1 MKMALPRRLPL
12 TRLQL
17 VFKKITDLIPGIAV
31 VSYLEWLSNEYT
43 TIGLDNM
50 APPLK
55 TAMDLVGI
63 KMASEAFSALHTAA
77 TQEKPW
83 ESFKQF
89 LAEAGN
95 GSSSIGALKEI
106 TKYAIKVSVPL
117 AVTAVAYG
125 FTMQAIS
132 KQIHL
137 LMERLMEH
145 PEAVTNLA
153 SYMLASVILNNP
165 QSYYAIISALQSIG
179 EASMDAFIQHFFP
192 SPAQLIQT
200 HPFLT
205 NTQKVGQTFLALADV
220 LVMQQT
226 STLFVTNIG
235 PEFVKEWRF
244 FPALPIPL
252 AALLRGVR
260 YLSRAPEPIEQ
271 IVEEST
277 TPIYTVRADEE
288 QPFLV
293 HEQAAPTACTKLGIV
308 SKEVGK
314 NIVLESIATVVAGL
328 SSLPL
333 TSKIPPGAAELPY
346 SGLLFVLSQLP
357 KEGIRYLGNLVANT
371 SCRFFSK
378 KEAIPARMIVNDD
391 DLMVDDIENDA
402 VNSTK
407 RRCFGL
413 C

>member
-1 MKMALPRRLPL
+1 MALPRRLPL

-43 TIGLDNM
+43 TMGLDNM
-50 APPLK
+50 PPPLK

-63 KMASEAFSALHTAA
+63 KIASEAFSALHAAA

-83 ESFKQF
+83 ESFKLF

-95 GSSSIGALKEI
+95 GSLPLGALKEI

-117 AVTAVAYG
+117 AVTASAYG
-125 FTMQAIS
+125 FTTQAIS
-132 KQIHL
+132 KQIHI
-137 LMERLMEH
+137 LMEQLMEH

-153 SYMLASVILNNP
+153 SYMLASVILTNP
-165 QSYYAIISALQSIG
+165 QSYYAIISVLQSVG
-179 EASMDAFIQHFFP
+179 EASMDALIQHFFP
-192 SPAQLIQT
+192 SPAQLIQA
-200 HPFLT
+200 HPLLT
-205 NTQKVGQTFLALADV
+205 NGQKVGQQFLALADV

-235 PEFVKEWRF
+235 PEFLKEWRF
-244 FPALPIPL
+244 FPVLPIPL

-260 YLSRAPEPIEQ
+260 YLGRTPEPIEQ
-271 IVEEST
+271 IVEESA
-277 TPIYTVRADEE
+277 TPIYTMRGDEE
-288 QPFLV
+288 QPLLV
-293 HEQAAPTACTKLGIV
+293 HEPAAPTACTKAGIV

-314 NIVLESIATVVAGL
+314 NVVLESIATVVAGL
-328 SSLPL
+328 ISLPI
-333 TSKIPPGAAELPY
+333 TAKIPPGAAELPY
-346 SGLLFVLSQLP
+346 SGLLFVLSQIP
-357 KEGIRYLGNLVANT
+357 KEGIRQLGNLVANA

-378 KEAIPARMIVNDD
+378 KEATPAVMIVNDD
-391 DLMVDDIENDA
+391 DLMVDDLENDA